1 MTEIVDEDKLC
12 RVKQRKWFYEFELP
26 DGSTTETYIPNFVV
40 PIHTTRR
47 NKLRE
52 VIAEFVSGS
61 SALTAL
67 DLGSNEG
74 FFSIELARHFA
85 TVQGYE
91 YRRDS
96 IEAAELITGLLDI
109 RNITYTEADLTR
121 LPSARTVPADFV
133 LAFGVAYH
141 FEDPIGFIRLA
152 SQLARKHILV
162 ETQVFPY
169 RIDGQIEGGHYS
181 NMRQVNGMFAL
192 VGDEPHS
199 SSGGV
204 TDIRLVP
211 SLDALLFL
219 LAKFGFRTLRPLTFA
234 ADDYEQ
240 YVRGSRVIIYGAK

>member
-1 MTEIVDEDKLC
+1 MSGTTDSDKLR

-26 DGSTTETYIPNFVV
+26 DGSLTETYIPDFIT

-52 VIAEFVSGS
+52 VIAEFVPDCR
-61 SALTAL
+61 ALSAL

-74 FFSIELARHFA
+74 FFSIELAHHFA
-85 TVQGYE
+85 AVRGYE
-91 YRRDS
+91 YRRES
-96 IEAAELITGLLDI
+96 IEAAELITDLLGI
-109 RNITYTEADLTR
+109 RNVSYTEADLTR
-121 LPSARTVPADFV
+121 LPSSEAMGADFV
-133 LAFGVAYH
+133 LAYGVAYH
-141 FEDPIGFIRLA
+141 FEDPIGFLRLA

-169 RIDGQIEGGHYS
+169 RLGGQIEGGHYN
-181 NMRQVNGMFAL
+181 NMRPVHGMFAL

-199 SSGGV
+199 VMGGAS
-204 TDIRLVP
+204 DLRLIP

-219 LAKFGFRTLRPLTFA
+219 LEKFGFTTLRPLTFA

-240 YVRGSRVIIYGAK
+240 YVRGSRVIVYGGK